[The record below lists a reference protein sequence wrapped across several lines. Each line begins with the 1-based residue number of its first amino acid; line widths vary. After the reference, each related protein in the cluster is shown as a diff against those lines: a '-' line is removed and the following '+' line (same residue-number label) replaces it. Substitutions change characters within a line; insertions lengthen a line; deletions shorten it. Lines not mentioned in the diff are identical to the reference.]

1 MSKGADG
8 AAVDSLPLGA
18 DTNVVEFYVNG
29 KRLRLFGQDGA
40 EITAS
45 FDGDQEIK
53 FDDGGLIATTAI
65 ANLEYDEDYSNI
77 GFEERRLRSVLSNG
91 YNTNASFELYMPIR
105 RVFKFL
111 ETHTI
116 PIKGSSHI
124 IELNKAD
131 ASEYLF
137 SEALANMV
145 PANVE
150 AEVKLLRLSL
160 WVPKLRFSLPI
171 ENLYLSK
178 LGTQV
183 VPFVWDSYQ
192 WNRTQNRSEASGSW
206 DVSTVS
212 GIPRRMYV
220 VFQNATRVNE
230 QTQNN
235 MVFDNLNLDE
245 IYVRLNSVKF
255 PEYPYEIDFGVTDA
269 LEEDYGRVYN
279 AYLKACRA
287 DHSEDCV
294 PAVSYREFKELYPI
308 FCFDMTAQT
317 ESIFKNNSNIQIK
330 VHYRLKTKPAAD
342 YRIMAVFE
350 EEVRTDIEFI
360 SGSVVKIR

>member
-1 MSKGADG
+1 MELFDSRFMMHDNYEMYEHHEYTEDNGGTSLEALNRLNYRITIPASEDILMMSDAFLQVRGRIVQKGVTPVQPFTGGKISLVNNGWNLFEEAKYKINGKIIETVDKPGYVRQIKGLIEYSDDYNRGQGKQEMWAPDKGSDGSIDFNKLLQVRSNDGTNGFFGPGSIVKQAGADQKIALNDITCDDDAELTILYDGKVVTVRNATTGVNITLLSKGADG

-131 ASEYLF
+131 ASENRYSDASALF
-137 SEALANMV
+137 S
-145 PANVE
+145 
-150 AEVKLLRLSL
+150 
-160 WVPKLRFSLPI
+160 
-171 ENLYLSK
+171 
-178 LGTQV
+178 
-183 VPFVWDSYQ
+183 
-192 WNRTQNRSEASGSW
+192 
-206 DVSTVS
+206 
-212 GIPRRMYV
+212 
-220 VFQNATRVNE
+220 
-230 QTQNN
+230 
-235 MVFDNLNLDE
+235 
-245 IYVRLNSVKF
+245 
-255 PEYPYEIDFGVTDA
+255 
-269 LEEDYGRVYN
+269 
-279 AYLKACRA
+279 
-287 DHSEDCV
+287 
-294 PAVSYREFKELYPI
+294 
-308 FCFDMTAQT
+308 
-317 ESIFKNNSNIQIK
+317 SII
-330 VHYRLKTKPAAD
+330 
-342 YRIMAVFE
+342 
-350 EEVRTDIEFI
+350 
-360 SGSVVKIR
+360 